1 MNRVPAAVVPAAH
14 GSWTR
19 EPAGWRADPYTA
31 ALTTGQGP
39 LYLRSREGGVV
50 PLGVERWCA
59 APDAADRTV
68 IARCEGTVLDIGC
81 GPGRFVTALALAGYR
96 TLGIDVSTAAVHRTV
111 RHGGAA
117 LVRSVFEPLPRE
129 GWWNTALLVDGN
141 IGIGGDPDAL
151 LTRTADVVAPGGLL
165 IAEVADGDVDE
176 RLDVCVDDGRSDHT
190 HGGHGPAGQGRA
202 RADDGGF
209 FPWARLG
216 ARALVR
222 HARATGRWSRQAAWE
237 LEGRTFVALRR
248 KRERPAPS
256 LPGPVPPPSG

>member
-1 MNRVPAAVVPAAH
+1 MRAAVVPAAH
-14 GSWTR
+14 DPWTR
-19 EPAGWRADPYTA
+19 EPAGWLADPYTT
-31 ALTTGQGP
+31 ALATGQGP

-96 TLGIDVSTAAVHRTV
+96 TLGIDVSTAAVRRTV
-111 RHGGAA
+111 RYGGAA

-129 GWWNTALLVDGN
+129 GRWNTALLVDGN
-141 IGIGGDPDAL
+141 IGIGGDPGAL
-151 LTRTADVVAPGGLL
+151 LARTADVVAPGGLL
-165 IAEVADGDVDE
+165 IAEVAEGDVDE
-176 RLDVCVDDGRSDHT
+176 RLDVRVDDGRADRT
-190 HGGHGPAGQGRA
+190 RAGRGPAGQGRH

-216 ARALVR
+216 ARALLH
-222 HARATGRWSRQAAWE
+222 HALATGRWSRQGTWE
-237 LEGRTFVALRR
+237 LEGRTFMALRR
-248 KRERPAPS
+248 KRECSVPS
-256 LPGPVPPPSG
+256 LPVPVPPRSG